1 MGTLFTDLA
10 DSVPGTAALFNS
22 RFQELEDAFL
32 ASPGAWGP
40 ITTWTTLGSNQAS
53 ITISGIPGT
62 FKALLL
68 RLLLRSTQA
77 AATDT
82 LLIQPNADTTAA
94 NMYTRRVT
102 FNTATALAA
111 QEGSGSGLDLGS
123 ILPGASALASHFAPI
138 DFYLFDY
145 ASASNP
151 KPFLYEGYCHM
162 ADAAANMTRHTGG
175 GVWKGTAAI
184 SSLKFLPGSGQI
196 ASGSA
201 YALYRLS

>member
-1 MGTLFTDLA
+1 MGTLFTDLVDA
-10 DSVPGTAALFNS
+10 VPGTAALFNS

-32 ASPGAWGP
+32 ANPGAMGP
-40 ITTWTTLGSNQAS
+40 ITTWTELSSNQAS
-53 ITISGIPGT
+53 ITLSAIPGT
-62 FKALLL
+62 FNALLL

-102 FNTATALAA
+102 FNTAGTVATQAGA
-111 QEGSGSGLDLGS
+111 GSGLDLGS
-123 ILPGASALASHFAPI
+123 ILPGASALADHYAPI
-138 DFYLFDY
+138 DFYIFDY
-145 ASASNP
+145 ASAVNP
-151 KPFLYEGYCHM
+151 KQFLYEGYCHT
-162 ADAAANMTRHTGG
+162 ADAAANMTRHFGG

-184 SSLKFLPGSGQI
+184 TSLVFLPGSGQL